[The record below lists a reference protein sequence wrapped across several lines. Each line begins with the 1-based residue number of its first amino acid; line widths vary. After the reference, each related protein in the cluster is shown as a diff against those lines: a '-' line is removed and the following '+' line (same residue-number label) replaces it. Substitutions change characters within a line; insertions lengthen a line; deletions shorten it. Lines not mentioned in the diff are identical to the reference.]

1 MSSSEKRVKKPTVT
15 ERLAGFVMRHSAL
28 ATVGTALLVCG
39 ILVAV
44 FWFTIFSGLSTS
56 ADFVYAKF

>member
-1 MSSSEKRVKKPTVT
+1 
-15 ERLAGFVMRHSAL
+15 MRHGAL

-39 ILVAV
+39 IFVAV